1 MKAKNGKT
9 NNKILIVVLVAVVG
23 IIAFVLIG
31 SSSPDIEKASKPI
44 VDQILQEQYDLNRSC
59 DDVTVTNDNG
69 DNTYEAKATL
79 DNGSV
84 ININIEYYPKKDRI
98 YVQIPYSEVLLL
110 N

>member
-31 SSSPDIEKASKPI
+31 SGSPDIEEASKPI
-44 VDQILQEQYDLNRSC
+44 VDQILQEQYDINRSC

-79 DNGSV
+79 DNGSA

>member
-9 NNKILIVVLVAVVG
+9 DNKILIVVLVAVVA
-23 IIAFVLIG
+23 IIVFVLIG
-31 SSSPDIEKASKPI
+31 NSSPDIEGASKPI

-59 DDVTVTNDNG
+59 DDVTITNDNG
-69 DNTYEAKATL
+69 DDTYEAKATL

-84 ININIEYYPKKDRI
+84 ININIEYYPRKDRI
-98 YVQIPYSEVLLL
+98 YVEIPYREVLLL

>member
-1 MKAKNGKT
+1 MKTKNVKV
-9 NNKILIVVLVAVVG
+9 NNKILIAVFVAVVG

-31 SSSPDIEKASKPI
+31 GGSPDIEEASKPI
-44 VDQILQEQYDLNRSC
+44 VDQILQEQYDLDRSC
-59 DDVTVTNDNG
+59 DDVTITNDNG
-69 DNTYEAKATL
+69 DDTYEAKAEL

-84 ININIEYYPKKDRI
+84 ININIEYYPKKDKI

>member
-23 IIAFVLIG
+23 IIAFVLFG
-31 SSSPDIEKASKPI
+31 TGSPDIEEASKPI

-59 DDVTVTNDNG
+59 DDVTITEENG
-69 DNTYEAKATL
+69 DNNYVGKAEL
-79 DNGSV
+79 DNGAV
-84 ININIEYYPKKDRI
+84 INVNIEYYPKKDKI
-98 YVQIPYSEVLLL
+98 YVEIPYSEVLLL